1 MFADRFRLSAG
12 GIYLLVAA
20 WVGLGSAL
28 FGASYALY
36 YITVAHLDALQ
47 LVLVGTALEASYF
60 VFEIPT
66 GVLADTFSRRLSVVL
81 GFGII
86 GVAWA
91 GQGLVPTFVA
101 IASFEVVR
109 GLGEALVHGAS
120 EAWVAGE
127 VGDDAL
133 DGLFL
138 RETQVRQVA
147 SFIGLPVG
155 VGLALID
162 LRIPVVLGGA
172 LVTAMA
178 VALAFVMPERR
189 HPRRELA
196 RTWRA
201 TVGTAR
207 KALWSV
213 RTSALLVALLG
224 AEFFWGAASEGYDR
238 LWDPHLLLDLGFPPF
253 GIPPVVGFGALSLA
267 GTVVVVITAQVTRRA
282 IRGLDERVVTKM
294 LVALQVVRIAG
305 RATFALAPVAGLA
318 LVGSFVERIVIAS
331 FSPLFNAW
339 LIRRTSEDVRATVL
353 STTSMANALGQVG
366 GGPVS
371 GLIGNL
377 MGIPAALLSSAA
389 LLVPATLFFARAT
402 ARKAEE
408 RKDPL
413 ALDPPV
419 VESLS

>member
-1 MFADRFRLSAG
+1 LFADRFRLSAG
-12 GIYLLVAA
+12 GIYLLIAA
-20 WVGLGSAL
+20 WVGLAAAL

-36 YITVAHLDALQ
+36 YITIAHLDALQ

-66 GVLADTFSRRLSVVL
+66 GVLADTFSRRLSVIL

-101 IASFEVVR
+101 IASFEVLR
-109 GLGEALVHGAS
+109 GLGEALVHGAT

-133 DGLFL
+133 DALFL
-138 RETQVRQVA
+138 REMQIRQVA
-147 SFIGLPVG
+147 SFVGLPVG

-172 LVTAMA
+172 LIA
-178 VALAFVMPERR
+178 VMALALVFVMPERR
-189 HPRRELA
+189 HPRRALA
-196 RTWRA
+196 HSWRA
-201 TVGTAR
+201 TIGTAR

-213 RTSALLVALLG
+213 RTSALLVTLLG

-238 LWDPHLLLDLGFPPF
+238 LWDPHLLLDLAFPPF

-267 GTVVVVITAQVTRRA
+267 GTIVVVITAQVTRRH
-282 IRGLDERVVTKM
+282 IKGVDERVVTKM
-294 LVALQVVRIAG
+294 LVALQVMRIAG
-305 RATFALAPVAGLA
+305 RATFALAPVVGIA
-318 LVGSFVERIVIAS
+318 LIGSFAERIVTAS

-339 LIRRTSEDVRATVL
+339 LIRRTNEDVRATVL
-353 STTSMANALGQVG
+353 STTSMASALGQVG

-371 GLIGNL
+371 GAIGNL
-377 MGIPAALLSSAA
+377 MGIPTALLSSAA
-389 LLVPATLFFARAT
+389 LLVPATVFFARAT
-402 ARKAEE
+402 ARKTDEGKAPVPIEAPVAE
-408 RKDPL
+408 KFG
-413 ALDPPV
+413 
-419 VESLS
+419 